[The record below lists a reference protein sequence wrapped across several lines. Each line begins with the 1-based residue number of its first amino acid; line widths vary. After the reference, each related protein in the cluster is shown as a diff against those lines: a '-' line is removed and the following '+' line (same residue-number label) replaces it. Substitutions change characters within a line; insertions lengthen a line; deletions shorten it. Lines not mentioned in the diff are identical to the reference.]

1 MPDETTPEF
10 TPEEHELLA
19 DAPADAATFVGGGEV
34 SADDEVGAATET
46 QISDGEA
53 PPVPQG

>member
-19 DAPADAATFVGGGEV
+19 DAPADAATFVGNGEV
-34 SADDEVGAATET
+34 SADDAGAATET
-46 QISDGEA
+46 QTSEGEA